1 MIVPTTG
8 KRPVSTS
15 KMIGKWWWHIW
26 LKKKKKKQYEGKNIK
41 QVKDF

>member
-26 LKKKKKKQYEGKNIK
+26 LKKKKKTIGREKN
-41 QVKDF
+41 

>member
-15 KMIGKWWWHIW
+15 KMIGKWWGHIW
-26 LKKKKKKQYEGKNIK
+26 LKKKKKSNMKGKKLNK
-41 QVKDF
+41 